1 MNQSYRQ
8 ALPQGWSLGRSVEA
22 IVVALISVLSLLF
35 VEQIF
40 IDQPLCA
47 KLASQGI
54 NQKDPVSVEMR
65 L

>member
-8 ALPQGWSLGRSVEA
+8 PLPQCWSLGQSIEA
-22 IVVALISVLSLLF
+22 IVVELISVLSLLF
-35 VEQIF
+35 IQQIF

-47 KLASQGI
+47 KLAFQGI